1 MGQQVVQ
8 PGVCPALPP
17 PPWSSPPPGT
27 SDPIRPFAARMH
39 FGPFIRRSVAVA
51 GARFEWDIYCGSATQ
66 PADRRIARLA
76 GHRHDAQKRLPPA
89 RVPSDQSAAAAAAAV
104 AGAQHGDD
112 DSDRAAAALFALSAS
127 PAVGAAP
134 PMARHSDSFSVG
146 VRGAVNTSAHR
157 GGSYLE
163 LPTSLGNT
171 PNLQAAEVLEARPLG
186 ASPMPRTDSATFFQ
200 DAAAHGTPHRWQ
212 APMSALRHR
221 VGVPSQAMTTGTSQ
235 PPSISGSG
243 LTPFLQE
250 DAFRSGM
257 SSVLLGPGR
266 NGQADVGITPELHGG
281 TAAMLDALVG
291 GSVQER
297 STGTPAGA
305 NMLGLFGTPNLIPN
319 HGLEHTMQWLPPET
333 RQRRAAAAVEDERPL
348 KATPRLH
355 EHLCRDFAVSE
366 ELSHADAAGSG
377 ESPGGTLPRVE
388 KRRRRALDKPPSPP
402 LPPSPPPDADMQADP
417 AALESSATYQ
427 EALEFLQ
434 RLRGEQYER
443 PPCCRRRC
451 CSPCSRWWRS
461 APSRRHTD
469 ALLLRAGVRATS
481 VFLREMDARGVVG
494 RSARRNRQRLCAGA
508 RRVRALPD
516 GVLPLC
522 GAAHTLGH
530 QRRGAA
536 TPREPDIGTQVQ
548 ADDPT
553 GGHRALPPEE
563 ERAQVRE
570 EGALLVSQE
579 PRRRAPACQ
588 GPLCEDGHQQLGL
601 GGCGP
606 VAFHILRQYH
616 SVEVVD
622 AQGEPSAVGI
632 SEHGGHWR
640 RRTVGHC

>member
-1 MGQQVVQ
+1 M
-8 PGVCPALPP
+8 
-17 PPWSSPPPGT
+17 T
-27 SDPIRPFAARMH
+27 RK
-39 FGPFIRRSVAVA
+39 RSTPNRQAEEYS
-51 GARFEWDIYCGSATQ
+51 RTPQ
-66 PADRRIARLA
+66 
-76 GHRHDAQKRLPPA
+76 RLPPA
-89 RVPSDQSAAAAAAAV
+89 RVPSDQSARAAAAAAV

-319 HGLEHTMQWLPPET
+319 HGLEHTMQWLPPES

-377 ESPGGTLPRVE
+377 ESPGGASPRVE

-417 AALESSATYQ
+417 AALESSAAYQ

-443 PPCCRRRC
+443 PPWLPPPLLQSMQPVVEERTEADGTPTRYCFVPVFVPHPYFFVKWMQELAGMNVASPSPRAPWGATTPSGHGAPGAERARANVDQASRHSDRVSWDAAHGGTASAPVQEPAEYVPSPTVYCHFAVPPIHSATSAEERRR
-451 CSPCSRWWRS
+451 
-461 APSRRHTD
+461 
-469 ALLLRAGVRATS
+469 LENL
-481 VFLREMDARGVVG
+481 
-494 RSARRNRQRLCAGA
+494 
-508 RRVRALPD
+508 
-516 GVLPLC
+516 
-522 GAAHTLGH
+522 
-530 QRRGAA
+530 
-536 TPREPDIGTQVQ
+536 
-548 ADDPT
+548 
-553 GGHRALPPEE
+553 
-563 ERAQVRE
+563 
-570 EGALLVSQE
+570 
-579 PRRRAPACQ
+579 
-588 GPLCEDGHQQLGL
+588 
-601 GGCGP
+601 
-606 VAFHILRQYH
+606 
-616 SVEVVD
+616 
-622 AQGEPSAVGI
+622 I
-632 SEHGGHWR
+632 SEHKFKQMTRQAAIVRFRQKKKERKFEKRVRYSCRKNLADVRPRVKGRFVKMDTSSWGSEGAAQSHSTSCDNITASR
-640 RRTVGHC
+640 